1 MTPKT
6 IDSLDEQLISDQ
18 TYADPYPFY
27 DLARAEAPVYYSQ
40 VINGWMLT
48 RYVDVGE
55 VLRDHERFSNAGRMT
70 LFTEKLP
77 DSVRAEIGPLLEHF
91 SRAIL
96 HVDPPQHT
104 NTRNALQQVFTKAR
118 MQRMQTRVQQ
128 LVDELIDRSG
138 KSENMDIISDFG
150 YPLAMSVLGELLG
163 LPLNEYDL
171 YKQWSDDVGVRLFG
185 QGKATVESVATA
197 NASLAQLTDRLGRL
211 IDERRQ
217 SPRDD
222 VISGLAHVPDFTDK
236 SLISTAITLVLAGH
250 GTTMNL
256 IGNSIYALLRHP
268 DQMQRLKRDPPLITR
283 AIEELLRYDSSIQ
296 RLGRKAAIDIELG
309 GQLIRKGDMVYPTMG
324 AANRDPAEFTDPHR
338 LDLKRSPNRHLSF
351 GTSAHHCIGAAL
363 ARLQGSIA
371 INTILQRCDD
381 LQLATDT
388 LHWEP
393 HLWHRGLK
401 ALPVRFKFRGGHG

>member
-1 MTPKT
+1 M
-6 IDSLDEQLISDQ
+6 
-18 TYADPYPFY
+18 
-27 DLARAEAPVYYSQ
+27 
-40 VINGWMLT
+40 
-48 RYVDVGE
+48 
-55 VLRDHERFSNAGRMT
+55 
-70 LFTEKLP
+70 
-77 DSVRAEIGPLLEHF
+77 
-91 SRAIL
+91 
-96 HVDPPQHT
+96 
-104 NTRNALQQVFTKAR
+104 
-118 MQRMQTRVQQ
+118 
-128 LVDELIDRSG
+128 
-138 KSENMDIISDFG
+138 
-150 YPLAMSVLGELLG
+150 
-163 LPLNEYDL
+163 
-171 YKQWSDDVGVRLFG
+171 
-185 QGKATVESVATA
+185 
-197 NASLAQLTDRLGRL
+197 
-211 IDERRQ
+211 
-217 SPRDD
+217 
-222 VISGLAHVPDFTDK
+222 ISGLANVPDFTDK

-256 IGNSIYALLRHP
+256 IGNSIHALLRHP

-296 RLGRKAAIDIELG
+296 RLGRKAAIDIEMG

-324 AANRDPAEFTDPHR
+324 AANRDPTEFTDPHR

-351 GTSAHHCIGAAL
+351 GTGAHHCIGAAL